1 MKIMHSSTWDRIKNY
16 WFIYP
21 FFLLWGITP
30 ILPNWGVIP
39 PKSCLGGCGTIEG
52 MIPFVQWVNNLID
65 ILRSYEI
72 FGFFTFREFTRSI
85 ANLIDIPLDFTE
97 ALLYK
102 GFNTIPLGPMPWV
115 MILGLVIILGLYL
128 RGVNLAILGGACVL
142 YLAIFSLRGIWT
154 LSMKTLAA
162 IAVSVPLAV
171 IIGILLGILGAK
183 FKVVEKILNPILN
196 ILQSLPHFSY
206 LILVAIFCGVGAKAG
221 VIATI
226 IFAFPPMTRLTILGL
241 KELSSEIIEAGRM
254 NGCNYWQMLFKVEL
268 PGARSSLMLGVNQ
281 VIMQC
286 LAMVVIASFI
296 GQPGLGHDLLARLQ
310 NLRLGQAFEIGVA
323 VVFIAITLDRYSQAL
338 VLKEPE
344 RTKEGAFWIRNPY
357 LFSALII
364 VILSIL
370 LTFLSSAAIQLP
382 KEYTISISG
391 YLDWGIKF
399 ITTSLFVPLGIFRDF
414 LLVYFF
420 MPTKAM
426 FQSMPWISV
435 IVLVGCAGWRLGK
448 LKLALTVMFFVFLI
462 AASGYWVRAMITL
475 YMVSV
480 AMVISIGFGVP
491 IAIWA
496 SRKLSTTKLIL
507 NICDTF
513 QTFPSFIYLLPAVML
528 FQISDVSAIFA
539 IVV

>member
-1 MKIMHSSTWDRIKNY
+1 M
-16 WFIYP
+16 
-21 FFLLWGITP
+21 
-30 ILPNWGVIP
+30 
-39 PKSCLGGCGTIEG
+39 
-52 MIPFVQWVNNLID
+52 
-65 ILRSYEI
+65 
-72 FGFFTFREFTRSI
+72 
-85 ANLIDIPLDFTE
+85 
-97 ALLYK
+97 
-102 GFNTIPLGPMPWV
+102 
-115 MILGLVIILGLYL
+115 
-128 RGVNLAILGGACVL
+128 
-142 YLAIFSLRGIWT
+142 
-154 LSMKTLAA
+154 
-162 IAVSVPLAV
+162 
-171 IIGILLGILGAK
+171 
-183 FKVVEKILNPILN
+183 
-196 ILQSLPHFSY
+196 
-206 LILVAIFCGVGAKAG
+206 
-221 VIATI
+221 
-226 IFAFPPMTRLTILGL
+226 
-241 KELSSEIIEAGRM
+241 
-254 NGCNYWQMLFKVEL
+254 
-268 PGARSSLMLGVNQ
+268 
-281 VIMQC
+281 
-286 LAMVVIASFI
+286 
-296 GQPGLGHDLLARLQ
+296 
-310 NLRLGQAFEIGVA
+310 
-323 VVFIAITLDRYSQAL
+323 
-338 VLKEPE
+338 
-344 RTKEGAFWIRNPY
+344 
-357 LFSALII
+357 

-539 IVV
+539 IVVYASIPITRYTIFGLRNVPAQIIEAAKMSGCSEGQILWKVRMPLAFPEILLGINQTLMFALFMVMIAGFIGTVDLSQEIFRALSFNDGGKGLGIGLCVSLIGLTADRLLVEWSNIKKREFGLIK